1 MLIGSRRMKR
11 ILQLMM
17 PGLALVAGGLLAQHP
32 GLYLQTHVA
41 ENRDEERILNLN
53 QWSVKREQ
61 FTQETAI
68 HLLTLPL
75 HHVAGLAKEPS
86 AT

>member
-1 MLIGSRRMKR
+1 MRVEPMHDKNNLFRLIGYR
-11 ILQLMM
+11 L
-17 PGLALVAGGLLAQHP
+17 
-32 GLYLQTHVA
+32 VA

>member
-1 MLIGSRRMKR
+1 MRVEPMHDKNNTFQLIGYR
-11 ILQLMM
+11 L
-17 PGLALVAGGLLAQHP
+17 
-32 GLYLQTHVA
+32 VA

-53 QWSVKREQ
+53 EWSVKREQ

-68 HLLTLPL
+68 QLLTLPL